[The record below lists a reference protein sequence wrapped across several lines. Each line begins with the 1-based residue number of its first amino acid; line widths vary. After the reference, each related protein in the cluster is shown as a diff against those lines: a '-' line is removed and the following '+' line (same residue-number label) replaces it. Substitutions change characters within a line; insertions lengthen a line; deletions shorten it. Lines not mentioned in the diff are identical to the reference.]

1 MTIAWACNRV
11 LRKKFL
17 QPERIGIIPT
27 VGYTDTKMQSKKA
40 IMWLIDEEQREGKRI
55 QHGRNG
61 REYALPELAELC
73 VDGYCEETDSLRIGG
88 LLLAQAHVSA
98 GS

>member
-73 VDGYCEETDSLRIGG
+73 VDGYCEEMDRLRIGG